1 MSTFFADVA
10 KTLGA
15 DLGQNLLDKTG
26 DFIGQVTPLFVACFS
41 FYVLLVIWD
50 YYNSSLD
57 VLAVDFLKKCCGWML
72 IIGLSLAPATYMKL
86 AHIIYRMPDEIAGIF
101 AGGYKVD
108 ASAMDVSWKLLMDLL
123 DTISKLHEKI
133 SMV

>member
-41 FYVLLVIWD
+41 FGRGF
-50 YYNSSLD
+50 SQ
-57 VLAVDFLKKCCGWML
+57 KML
-72 IIGLSLAPATYMKL
+72 
-86 AHIIYRMPDEIAGIF
+86 R
-101 AGGYKVD
+101 
-108 ASAMDVSWKLLMDLL
+108 MDVDYRALVGSGD
-123 DTISKLHEKI
+123 LHEI
-133 SMV
+133 GPYHLRNAGRDCWNLCRRLQSGCVGNGCQLEIVNGFA

>member
-1 MSTFFADVA
+1 MVFFIGDVYVNLFADVA

-41 FYVLLVIWD
+41 FTYRLSFGD

-57 VLAVDFLKKCCGWML
+57 VLAVDFLKKML
-72 IIGLSLAPATYMKL
+72 
-86 AHIIYRMPDEIAGIF
+86 R
-101 AGGYKVD
+101 
-108 ASAMDVSWKLLMDLL
+108 MDVDYRALVGSGD
-123 DTISKLHEKI
+123 LHEI
-133 SMV
+133 GPYHLRNAGRDCWNLCRRLQSGCVGNGCQLEIVNGFA

>member
-41 FYVLLVIWD
+41 FYVLLVI
-50 YYNSSLD
+50 L
-57 VLAVDFLKKCCGWML
+57 
-72 IIGLSLAPATYMKL
+72 GLLQ
-86 AHIIYRMPDEIAGIF
+86 F
-101 AGGYKVD
+101 
-108 ASAMDVSWKLLMDLL
+108 
-123 DTISKLHEKI
+123 
-133 SMV
+133 